1 MKEISRAIGEP
12 YYPIP
17 KAENKYLY
25 DLYKAEAE
33 NVKNV
38 YFLGRLG
45 TYSYMNM
52 DTVVYQA
59 MEFCEHKL
67 SE

>member
-1 MKEISRAIGEP
+1 MKEISRADGEP

-17 KAENKYLY
+17 KPENK
-25 DLYKAEAE
+25 DLYSLYQKGADAA
-33 NVKNV
+33 KNV

-52 DTVVYQA
+52 DAVVMQSL
-59 MEFCEHKL
+59 ELCESL
-67 SE
+67 